1 MKYYYSFILSLALI
15 TLSLRTS
22 LIAALAL
29 SPLALYFGW
38 RIYRQIQ
45 HKSITAPARN
55 ATPNVAGGPTNSIE
69 RNLSIA
75 LYIIAFCLTLFRS
88 YTTLVYAGGLT
99 P

>member
-1 MKYYYSFILSLALI
+1 MKYYYSFILSLALLLLSLRASLVA
-15 TLSLRTS
+15 TLSL
-22 LIAALAL
+22 L
-29 SPLALYFGW
+29 PLTLYFGW

-45 HKSITAPARN
+45 KSRHNTASTAST
-55 ATPNVAGGPTNSIE
+55 ALTAPTNSIE